1 MAARRL
7 LDDVEVFSRLALG
20 RPLRGYQL
28 EAARA
33 VVASVRGGAGL
44 TFTVMFPRQAG
55 KNELSA
61 QLETFLLHRYQ
72 RAGGTLVKCAP
83 TFRPQIANS
92 LLRLERLL
100 QGPLT
105 AGRWRKWQ
113 GYLVELGRAGI

>member
-72 RAGGTLVKCAP
+72 RAGGTLVKSRRPSDRRSP
-83 TFRPQIANS
+83 TRYCGSSGCCKA
-92 LLRLERLL
+92 R
-100 QGPLT
+100 
-105 AGRWRKWQ
+105 
-113 GYLVELGRAGI
+113 